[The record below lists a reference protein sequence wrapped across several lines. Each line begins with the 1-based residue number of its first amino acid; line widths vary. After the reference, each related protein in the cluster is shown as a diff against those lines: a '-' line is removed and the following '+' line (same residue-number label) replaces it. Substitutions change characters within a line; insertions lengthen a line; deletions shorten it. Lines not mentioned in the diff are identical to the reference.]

1 MKRLFDRVVVSS
13 DTNPKFIEFWPLIQK
28 AWGHLFG
35 VPVTLALVTR
45 NDAPPDGLTGDI
57 VRLHPVD
64 GIPLS
69 NQAKMARYYVA
80 ASCLENAVVMTND
93 MDLLPLQ
100 TAYILDLLERRPA
113 DHLFTLGSEL
123 YTGAESGKFTAGY
136 LTAEGRV
143 WRKLVNPFGLAW
155 DRFVRSFTGMHV
167 FDHKEDIARDVH
179 HENPDTFSDE
189 SLLRALVAVTN
200 VPVHRTPRGFAA
212 YTDRAVCRSAWN
224 IDPAKL
230 AGGTYVEAHLLR
242 PWSQH
247 RAAIQPLIDHV
258 LSQPHA

>member
-35 VPVTLALVTR
+35 VPVTLALVAED
-45 NDAPPDGLTGDI
+45 NDPAAKLEGDVYRLAPI
-57 VRLHPVD
+57 E
-64 GIPLS
+64 GIPLA

-80 ASCLENAVVMTND
+80 SLGPAEAVLMTND

-100 TAYILDLLERRPA
+100 TAYINELLGQRPIG
-113 DHLFTLGSEL
+113 HLFTIGSEL
-123 YTGAESGKFTAGY
+123 YTGAENGKFTAGY
-136 LTAEGRV
+136 LTAEGHV
-143 WRKLVNPFGLAW
+143 WRRLVNPYGVAW
-155 DRFVRSFTGMHV
+155 ADFVNRFVGLRV
-167 FDHKEDIARDVH
+167 FDHKEDISRNVH

-189 SLLRALVAVTN
+189 SLLRAAVHVTG
-200 VPVHRTPRGFAA
+200 VPVHRAPRGFAA

-224 IDPAKL
+224 IDPVKL
-230 AGGTYVEAHLLR
+230 ANGTYVEAHLLR

-258 LSQPHA
+258 LNQPRA